1 MPPSVGGRVSF
12 PLCSHALGAGSPVS
26 MPSEPLPSQGME
38 LSLQR
43 FSGSEEMDQ
52 LSLFHT
58 LMSGLPIPSTSG
70 TALLLWGALL
80 ELTLVDFFFV
90 INHE

>member
-1 MPPSVGGRVSF
+1 
-12 PLCSHALGAGSPVS
+12 
-26 MPSEPLPSQGME
+26 ME